1 MEFLRGRSPDGLS
14 KVTVSS
20 PVRQLFWNQQW
31 LCRLSQLFLGQLV
44 LWMVL
49 MEMNP
54 VWSLSLLTERSPAS
68 KQDFPKAKLLGIEP
82 LTSARYQDRSKADGF
97 KSALPN
103 YDQSSHETNSSDI
116 SLSIEV
122 DQPLSTQSEKE
133 LRLPGAQSRS
143 LRGFSTQT
151 SQSFAAEKLSL
162 PDRPSSGATS
172 ACWKLQLQS
181 SCRFSSG
188 KVRLDLDQPT
198 LSQVPLGL
206 PDQVPIESAP
216 IAQPGLEPDPELGVI
231 LASPIQEI
239 DPELGLP
246 RLRERILEPLPSPSA
261 ARQPSVYLITRV
273 DYFRTTNV
281 FSGIDPVDDGLIR
294 SGLTLFYAPAI
305 GRNTYLVT
313 SIDGNLVRYGNL
325 GNLNY
330 NELRL
335 RAGVLQRLTPRT
347 FGEIGWS
354 NQQLFAT
361 REGLQDAFRGDRF
374 LNDHAIRF
382 ELSRQDALSKKL
394 SLNTFYQFR
403 ASFADPND
411 RSRLINSFITS
422 LSYGLSP
429 NLQTAID
436 YQLAWSHFTQ
446 QPRDDVYHQLVAR
459 LTYTI
464 TAQSQLNVFS
474 GFSFGHSSDS
484 RINFDGFIL
493 GVGVVL
499 NLPLF

>member
-1 MEFLRGRSPDGLS
+1 MEFLRGRSLDGLS

-20 PVRQLFWNQQW
+20 PVRQLFWNQPW
-31 LCRLSQLFLGQLV
+31 LCRLPQLLLGPLV
-44 LWMVL
+44 LWVVL
-49 MEMNP
+49 MEMSP
-54 VWSLSLLTERSPAS
+54 VWSLSLLTARSPTA
-68 KQDFPKAKLLGIEP
+68 KQNFPRAKPPGIER
-82 LTSARYQDRSKADGF
+82 LTSVRDQDWSKADGL

-103 YDQSSHETNSSDI
+103 YGQSSHETNSSDI
-116 SLSIEV
+116 SLLAEV
-122 DQPLSTQSEKE
+122 NQPLSAQAEKK
-133 LRLPGAQSRS
+133 LRLHSAQSLSPR
-143 LRGFSTQT
+143 RFSTQA
-151 SQSFAAEKLSL
+151 SQSVTSGKLSL
-162 PDRPSSGATS
+162 PDRLSSAATS
-172 ACWKLQLQS
+172 ACWKLQLQPG
-181 SCRFSSG
+181 CRFSSG
-188 KVRLDLDQPT
+188 KVRLDLGQLT

-206 PDQVPIESAP
+206 ADQAPIESAP

-261 ARQPSVYLITRV
+261 RQPSVYLITRV

-281 FSGIDPVDDGLIR
+281 FSGTDPVDDGLIR

-374 LNDHAIRF
+374 LNDHAIRL